1 MIEQTNQSL
10 DWNWQPTIGA
20 YLDWS
25 LMKVQRQHN
34 GAKTVLQQMV
44 LQQLDVQNHP
54 SHHTPHTFH
63 KDSSERKEI
72 INLKC
77 KDIKLLEDN
86 DREELDDLRLGNIV
100 FYTTPKAQAMKRRIN
115 KMDFI

>member
-54 SHHTPHTFH
+54 SHHTPYTFH

>member
-25 LMKVQRQHN
+25 LMRVQRQHN
-34 GAKTVLQQMV
+34 GAKAVLQQMV

-54 SHHTPHTFH
+54 PHHTPYTFH
-63 KDSSERKEI
+63 KVSSAWKEI
-72 INLKC
+72 INLKF

-86 DREELDDLRLGNIV
+86 DREELDDLRFCNIL

>member
-1 MIEQTNQSL
+1 
-10 DWNWQPTIGA
+10 
-20 YLDWS
+20 
-25 LMKVQRQHN
+25 MKVQRQHN